1 MPPLQRQIRTILM
14 VSGSLLTITA
24 CSTSSDATKPHQA
37 NVTQPANATQ
47 TSTNVAIVPPS
58 LANVGEYGEN
68 IYDAAKAGNWT
79 RAADKLR
86 GLKDAAHQVRLDV
99 RNANTDRLDAQ
110 IGSVDKAVVDKD
122 RLAAMRE
129 ANQVTLIAANM
140 SQPFN
145 PKIPVDVVKLDYY
158 GRELEIWTAAK
169 NSGKLQSTVIAMH
182 STWDG
187 IRPAVELRGGSAEA
201 QQFDGLMTQLQNA
214 RKPVNYKPD
223 CVGFTRER
231 R

>member
-1 MPPLQRQIRTILM
+1 MELLQRQIRTISM

-37 NVTQPANATQ
+37 NLTQPANATQ

-79 RAADKLR
+79 TAADKLR

-99 RNANTDRLDAQ
+99 RNANTEDRLDAQ
-110 IGSVDKAVVDKD
+110 VGSVDKAVVGKD

-158 GRELEIWTAAK
+158 GRELEAWTAAK
-169 NSGKLQSTVIAMH
+169 NSGKLQSTVIAVRN
-182 STWDG
+182 TWDG
-187 IRPAVELRGGSAEA
+187 IRRAVESRIGGGTAVRWLN
-201 QQFDGLMTQLQNA
+201 D
-214 RKPVNYKPD
+214 
-223 CVGFTRER
+223 
-231 R
+231 